1 MSNHQMEMQKLVTQ
15 FVGQLGDLYKQAVT
29 DALGGNGRS
38 SSNGHSN
45 GHGKGAK
52 RPPQELAALADKF
65 TKFVGE
71 EPGVFRIEQIHKEL
85 GTTTKDLALPI
96 RKLIAEKRIKTKGQ
110 KRSTTYYAGK

>member
-38 SSNGHSN
+38 SNGHSN

-52 RPPQELAALADKF
+52 RPPQELEALAE
-65 TKFVGE
+65 KFVKFVTGHE
-71 EPGVFRIEQIHKEL
+71 GLRIEQIHKEL